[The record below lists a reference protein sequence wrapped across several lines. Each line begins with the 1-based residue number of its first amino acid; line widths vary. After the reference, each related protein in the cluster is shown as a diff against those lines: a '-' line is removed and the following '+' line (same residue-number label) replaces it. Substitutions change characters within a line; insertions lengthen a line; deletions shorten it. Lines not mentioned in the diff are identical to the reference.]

1 MEEIEKCDE
10 NNLNS
15 EHELVRKLLQRCSDL
30 KTTFTI
36 HGKDLFFFLQL
47 FIDFYRLTMNIYI
60 FYLHYRYK

>member
-36 HGKDLFFFLQL
+36 HGKNLFF
-47 FIDFYRLTMNIYI
+47 LT
-60 FYLHYRYK
+60 